1 MLTREFVERA
11 AGCAGFDVPSDEA
24 QRFIRALLAQDDAAR
39 VAVETW
45 DEIGQ
50 EGEPYVERL
59 RATLLPLAERAL

>member
-1 MLTREFVERA
+1 MKRADVEAVTQESSVYAHGTRE
-11 AGCAGFDVPSDEA
+11 
-24 QRFIRALLAQDDAAR
+24 QRIACALLALDDAAR

-59 RATLLPLAERAL
+59 RAALLDAGEGQP